1 MAKVLKSIRV
11 ETDTDTRIQAI
22 QESTESLSAAYNRV
36 LIAGLKY
43 LDDKTSD
50 SKAQLNANSQ
60 TSVTNDYIQTLK
72 NQLEQKDEQ
81 IKILQQI
88 AMQSQTLQLANTKPR
103 KFFRRSKSANL
114 E

>member
-36 LIAGLKY
+36 LITGLKY

-50 SKAQLNANSQ
+50 LNANNQ